1 MAQRKKSVPSADTP
15 ALLAFLDIGNGAA
28 KAVSN
33 VRKGVVQFEPLIA
46 PMTAKRGI
54 DPKEKPVFSLRH
66 EDATGKAHVTVYGVA
81 DVFAFGKRDQR
92 RRFNS
97 MERYTS
103 PDYFDMAR
111 VLLRHA
117 FGVYVGSAEYIRPY
131 AVGVNIPVNLYNRPE
146 NEVADTIRDTLAGK
160 HEITDY
166 EGCELRIHIDAD
178 AISILPESAGAMV
191 HYGFDPTTLDRRDDT
206 SGSTLVIDIGFETTD
221 CSLFEG
227 MRYQRDRGQ
236 SFERAGMGIVT
247 RAVTEYVKSQV
258 RDADASRIDVA
269 LRSIPQ
275 GGLKVGVPKVI
286 EVAPGVF
293 VDVSPAYDSAA
304 AGVAST
310 IAQAIST
317 EYTEGVTRA
326 LITGGG
332 AYHLRA
338 MLRDL
343 LPFKLANIPDPE
355 NANVIGGLTGLKIK
369 MENAGGRG

>member
-1 MAQRKKSVPSADTP
+1 MVSRRKTTPSGDIP

-46 PMTAKRGI
+46 PMSSKRGI
-54 DPKEKPVFSLRH
+54 DPKEKPTYSLRQ
-66 EDATGKAHVTVYGVA
+66 EDASGKAHVSVYGVA

-117 FGVYVGSAEYIRPY
+117 LSVYVGSAEYIRPY
-131 AVGVNIPVNLYNRPE
+131 AIGVNIPVNLYNRPE

-160 HEITDY
+160 YEITDY
-166 EGCELRIHIDAD
+166 EGCELRIQIDAD

-191 HYGFDPTTLDRRDDT
+191 HYGFDPTTLERRDDT
-206 SGSTLVIDIGFETTD
+206 TGSTLVIDIGFETTD

-258 RDADASRIDVA
+258 RDADPSRVDIA
-269 LRSIPQ
+269 LRSIPA
-275 GGLKVGVPKVI
+275 GGLKMGAPKVI
-286 EVAPGVF
+286 EISPGVW
-293 VDVSPAYDSAA
+293 VDVSPAYDPA
-304 AGVAST
+304 VASVATT
-310 IAQAIST
+310 IAQSIAT

-326 LITGGG
+326 LVTGGG
-332 AYHLRA
+332 AHHMRDV
-338 MLRDL
+338 LRDL
-343 LPFKLANIPDPE
+343 LPFKLAKISDPE

-369 MENAGGRG
+369 MENSGGRG